1 MMTRTDDLRSL
12 LTAFRAAVLGNTL
25 ARLVAMAIAVML
37 GVTGV
42 ARADVDAGAKLG
54 AACAHCHGTDG
65 NSSSGA
71 YPNIA
76 GQNKEYIAKQIR
88 LFKEGKRKNSQMSPM
103 VGILSDEN
111 TRDLGEFYAAQG
123 LKRGS
128 FQPDPKLAV
137 EGKKIAE
144 ERQCATCHLPAYRG
158 AGEIPR
164 LTRQKH
170 TYLIKQL
177 KDYRDGLRT
186 SDEGVM
192 SANVKGLTDEQI
204 EALVHYISTL

>member
-1 MMTRTDDLRSL
+1 MNIPTHAPVSL
-12 LTAFRAAVLGNTL
+12 PAAARRRARVLLGGTFL
-25 ARLVAMAIAVML
+25 ALLSIA
-37 GVTGV
+37 GES
-42 ARADVDAGAKLG
+42 AADVDAGAKLG

-76 GQNKEYIAKQIR
+76 GQNKEYITKQIR

-103 VGILSDEN
+103 VGILTDEN
-111 TRDLGEFYAAQG
+111 MVDLGEFYSSQQ

-128 FQPDPKLAV
+128 FQPDPKLAA

-144 ERQCATCHLPAYRG
+144 ERQCAACHLPAYRG

-164 LTRQKH
+164 LTRQKPS
-170 TYLIKQL
+170 YLIKQM
-177 KDYRDGLRT
+177 KDYRDGTRT
-186 SDEGVM
+186 SDEGIM
-192 SANVKGLTDEQI
+192 SANVKDLTDQQI
-204 EALVHYISTL
+204 EALAHFISTF

>member
-1 MMTRTDDLRSL
+1 MNFLTLAPGSLPTAARHRARVLLGGSL
-12 LTAFRAAVLGNTL
+12 LALLSIAGDAA
-25 ARLVAMAIAVML
+25 
-37 GVTGV
+37 
-42 ARADVDAGAKLG
+42 ADVDANAKLG

-88 LFKEGKRKNSQMSPM
+88 LFKEGKRRNSQMSPM
-103 VGILSDEN
+103 VGILTEQN
-111 TRDLGEFYAAQG
+111 MVDLGEFYSSQQ

-128 FQPDPKLAV
+128 FQPDPKLAA

-144 ERQCATCHLPAYRG
+144 ERQCTTCHLPAYRG

-164 LTRQKH
+164 LTRQKPP
-170 TYLIKQL
+170 YLIKQM
-177 KDYRDGLRT
+177 KDYRDGVRT

-204 EALVHYISTL
+204 EALAHFISTF

>member
-1 MMTRTDDLRSL
+1 MTTRIDALHSSLIALRA
-12 LTAFRAAVLGNTL
+12 TAHRSTL
-25 ARLVAMAIAVML
+25 ARVAAMAIAGLL
-37 GVTGV
+37 GTVSV
-42 ARADVDAGAKLG
+42 VRADVDAGAKLG

-111 TRDLGEFYAAQG
+111 MQDLGEFYAAQA

-128 FQPDPKLAV
+128 FQPDPKLAAD
-137 EGKKIAE
+137 GKKIAE

-170 TYLIKQL
+170 TYLMKQL
-177 KDYRDGLRT
+177 KDYRDGVRT